1 MRISDTEL
9 RLIKDELKT
18 TGDHGKV
25 ARRLGLPIKMIREVD
40 IDICGRHVQTEDRG
54 GAVGL
59 RKYIIATKHIDNT
72 WPTDDAKIMGA
83 QKLYDSGVVEICTGR
98 DGFIMILYAI
108 PRRKKDVKRMP
119 YFSRTFG
126 DQ

>member
-1 MRISDTEL
+1 MRISDIEL
-9 RLIKDELKT
+9 RLIKDELT
-18 TGDHGKV
+18 TTRDHGKV
-25 ARRLGLPIKMIREVD
+25 ARRLGLPIKVIREVD

-59 RKYIIATKHIDNT
+59 RKFVIATKHIDEV
-72 WPTDDAKIMGA
+72 WPTDDVKIIDA
-83 QKLYDSGVVEICTGR
+83 QKLYDRGVVEICTGR
-98 DGFIMILYAI
+98 DGFRMILYAI
-108 PRRKKDVKRMP
+108 PRQEKDVKRTP